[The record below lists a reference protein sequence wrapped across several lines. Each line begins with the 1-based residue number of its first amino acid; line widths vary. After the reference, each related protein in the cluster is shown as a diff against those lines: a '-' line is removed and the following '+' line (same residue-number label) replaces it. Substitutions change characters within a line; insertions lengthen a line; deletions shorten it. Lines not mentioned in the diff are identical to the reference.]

1 MPNHGGVPCVAARVA
16 TRRGYRRKAIRR
28 PNRDATQRRSCPAYL
43 PGKQSPKAALLY
55 FGAHAG
61 RDSELSAPGGAFSA
75 FADSA
80 GGSGSVGAKPQAIR
94 AQSRTTG
101 RAFLIIVEARAGY
114 QDQRPSPQGRAFLH
128 RAGLCAAE
136 GDFAIR
142 PRLATPILWRAKT
155 RTSGHMNSFQNWPY
169 AKNAFDQ
176 SSELTAQRLAALR
189 RPSRSVAL
197 ALPEPRRTRGHQ
209 AWQPCWLT
217 QRYKGRRRAKRMS
230 TAGAA
235 TAVRSW

>member
-28 PNRDATQRRSCPAYL
+28 PNRDATPRGSCPAHL

-61 RDSELSAPGGAFSA
+61 RDSEVSAPGGAFSA

-80 GGSGSVGAKPQAIR
+80 GGSSSVGAKPQAVR
-94 AQSRTTG
+94 AQS
-101 RAFLIIVEARAGY
+101 
-114 QDQRPSPQGRAFLH
+114 
-128 RAGLCAAE
+128 
-136 GDFAIR
+136 
-142 PRLATPILWRAKT
+142 

-169 AKNAFDQ
+169 AKNAFDK

-189 RPSRSVAL
+189 RPSRSAAL
-197 ALPEPRRTRGHQ
+197 ALPELRRTRGHQ

-230 TAGAA
+230 AAGAA
-235 TAVRSW
+235 RAVRSW